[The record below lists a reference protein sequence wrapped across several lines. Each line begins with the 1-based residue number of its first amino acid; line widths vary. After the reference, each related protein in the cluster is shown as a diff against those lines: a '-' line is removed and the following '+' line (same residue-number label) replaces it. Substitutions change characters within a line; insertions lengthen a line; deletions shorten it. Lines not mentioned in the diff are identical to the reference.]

1 MNKFVVFPVLFIL
14 FFVYAETDSTL
25 DILEKN
31 LSKVRTVQADFI
43 QEKSLAIFNEK
54 LIIKGSIYLEKPNL
68 FSWQV
73 QEPLAYSLVVKKG
86 RILQWDAES
95 GQIQKIYLEDKPVFQ
110 TIISQ
115 MQKWFYGQYNQ
126 VLEDYY
132 MNKLKSLPP
141 ILEFIPKESSPTVN
155 IIEKI
160 VVYFREDCKYIKKIK
175 IKEKSG
181 DETILKFINIRLNEP
196 IKSSA
201 WEVGS

>member
-1 MNKFVVFPVLFIL
+1 MNKFILIFIFVIS

-25 DILEKN
+25 DVLEKN
-31 LSKVRTVQADFI
+31 LSKIRTVQADFI
-43 QEKSLAIFNEK
+43 QEKFLAIFNEK

-73 QEPLAYSLVVKKG
+73 KEPLAYSLVVKKG

-132 MNKLKSLPP
+132 MNKLKSSPLT
-141 ILEFIPKESSPTVN
+141 LEFMPKESSPTVN

-160 VVYFREDCKYIKKIK
+160 VVSFRDDYKYIKKIK

-181 DETILKFINIRLNEP
+181 DKTILEFINTRLNEP

-201 WEVGS
+201 WEVGI